1 MDFKRIKKLIQMV
14 EESTV
19 SSVSVEE
26 DNVKIEV
33 KKEVTIAPQAINIP
47 VQESVPVTPQKSEAA
62 VEETAAP
69 AQSDPNLV
77 SIKSPMVGTFYS
89 ASNPES
95 GPYVKIGDKV
105 NTGDIVCIVEAMKLF
120 NEIESDVSGTI
131 EKILVENGAPIEY
144 GQELFLVRV

>member
-1 MDFKRIKKLIQMV
+1 MDFKRIKKLIQIV
-14 EESTV
+14 EDSKV

-33 KKEVTIAPQAINIP
+33 KKEGSVVPQTVSVNAPAP
-47 VQESVPVTPQKSEAA
+47 VQTPVPQEAP
-62 VEETAAP
+62 VAAEKP
-69 AQSDPNLV
+69 SSDPSLV

-95 GPYVKIGDKV
+95 GPYVKIGDTV
-105 NTGDIVCIVEAMKLF
+105 AAGDVVCIVEAMKLF

-131 EKILVENGAPIEY
+131 EKILVENGTVIEY
-144 GQELFLVRV
+144 GQEMFLVRV